1 MFRVDHF
8 IDFTALS
15 IRPSQRE
22 NSFFILNYFDLVQAI
37 DLITSIIFRKLTFYL
52 GVINVHNWHFF
63 LMRFCTGFPF
73 TNLLKG
79 YRRADNVVCLFTPYF
94 QALNP
99 FVGIAYEH
107 RLETAARPTFRL
119 LSIYC
124 IFLL

>member
-1 MFRVDHF
+1 MFRVNHF

-37 DLITSIIFRKLTFYL
+37 DLITSIIIRKLTFYL

-79 YRRADNVVCLFTPYF
+79 YQRADNVVFLFAPYF
-94 QALNP
+94 KVLSA
-99 FVGIAYEH
+99 FVGITYEH
-107 RLETAARPTFRL
+107 RLESAARTTFCL
-119 LSIYC
+119 LSTYC
-124 IFLL
+124 ILLL